1 MGSTL
6 TEDDDGVRRA
16 ERRPLDQSARLRPNS
31 WSSLEIRMVD
41 LSELGFR
48 AACEARL
55 QRGGCVSLEI
65 PGYGIV
71 EAQVEWQRGDQFG
84 ARFLLPIA
92 LDRCEWTVGDRHRAL
107 AHLLVE
113 RAGAA
118 KAGRTRADTHLRR
131 QILGA
136 LPIRKGRLTA

>member
-1 MGSTL
+1 MGSKL
-6 TEDDDGVRRA
+6 TEDDDGLRRA
-16 ERRPLDQSARLRPNS
+16 ERRPLDEAARLRPNS

-65 PGYGIV
+65 PGYGSV

-84 ARFLLPIA
+84 ARFMVPIT
-92 LDRCEWTVGDRHRAL
+92 LDRCEWSVGDRHRAL
-107 AHLLVE
+107 ARLLVE

-118 KAGRTRADTHLRR
+118 KAGRTRADDHLRR